1 MAEPETGG
9 KNSISELPSE
19 VINMQKIVCV
29 GEMVIDFLPGNEEG
43 VYIRKAGG
51 APANV
56 AVAAA
61 RNGVSAGFCGRMGN
75 DDFGRFL
82 VEILEKNE
90 VAVLCPQLV
99 EEATTTMAFVTLTTD
114 GDRSFTFARK
124 PGADMF
130 LGRADVDAANVSGA
144 DLVHAGSCSLSK
156 DPASDATVYA
166 MESAKKNGKM
176 VSFDVNYRNLM
187 WEDERDAC
195 KAAVHK
201 VLPTVD
207 FLKISEEEEDMLDGT
222 VEETAGKYGIAVIV
236 ETLGAD
242 GARCY
247 FNGQIITVPGKKA
260 KCVDATGAGD
270 AFWGN
275 FLSYLLRNGVQTV
288 SDLSIELLK
297 KAIEYGNLAGW
308 LCVQKKGAME
318 SLPTA
323 AELDAIAEV

>member
-1 MAEPETGG
+1 
-9 KNSISELPSE
+9 
-19 VINMQKIVCV
+19 MQKIVCV

-61 RNGVSAGFCGRMGN
+61 RSGIEAGFCGRMGD

-82 VEILEKNE
+82 VDTLKQNDVE
-90 VAVLCPQLV
+90 VLCPNLV
-99 EEATTTMAFVTLTTD
+99 KEATTTMAFVTLTAD

-130 LGRADVDAANVSGA
+130 LSRKDVDAANVAEA

-156 DPASDATVYA
+156 EPAADATVYA
-166 MESAKKNGKM
+166 MESAKQEGKL

-187 WEDERDAC
+187 WNDDRDAC
-195 KAAVHK
+195 KEAVQDI
-201 VLPTVD
+201 LPVVD
-207 FLKISEEEEDMLDGT
+207 FLKISEEEEDMLDGS
-222 VEETAGKYGIAVIV
+222 VENTARKYGIAVIV
-236 ETLGAD
+236 ETLGSD

-247 FNGQIITVPGKKA
+247 FDGQTITVPGKKA
-260 KCVDATGAGD
+260 VCVDATGAGD

-275 FLSYLLRNGVQTV
+275 FLSYLLKNNVRSV
-288 SDLSIELLK
+288 SDLSMELLK

-323 AELDAIAEV
+323 AELDAILEV

>member
-1 MAEPETGG
+1 
-9 KNSISELPSE
+9 
-19 VINMQKIVCV
+19 MQKLVCV
-29 GEMVIDFLPGNEEG
+29 GELVIDFLPGSEEG

-61 RNGVSAGFCGRMGN
+61 RSGISAGFCGRVGN

-82 VEILEKNE
+82 VRTMQENHVKM
-90 VAVLCPQLV
+90 LCPELV
-99 EEATTTMAFVTLTTD
+99 DEAITTMAFVSLTAD

-130 LGRADVDAANVSGA
+130 LCRADVDAAGIGKT
-144 DLVHAGSCSLSK
+144 DLVHAGSCSLSRN
-156 DPASDATVYA
+156 PAADATVYA
-166 MESAKKNGKM
+166 MESAKKAERL

-187 WEDERDAC
+187 WNDDRAAC
-195 KAAVHK
+195 RAAVRGI
-201 VLPTVD
+201 LPLVD
-207 FLKISEEEEDMLDGT
+207 FLKISEEEEDMLDGSP
-222 VEETAGKYGIAVIV
+222 EETAGKYGIAVIV
-236 ETLGAD
+236 ETLGAG

-247 FNGQIITVPGKKA
+247 YRQPEIDGRFRSLRLAVPGLA
-260 KCVDATGAGD
+260 AQCVDATGAGD

-275 FLSYLLRNGVQTV
+275 FISYLLKCQVR
-288 SDLSIELLK
+288 SAEDLSEDLLK
-297 KAIEYGNLAGW
+297 RALAYGNLAGW

-323 AELDAIAEV
+323 AELDAMMEAEMDPEVEAEI

>member
-1 MAEPETGG
+1 MKKDE
-9 KNSISELPSE
+9 KI
-19 VINMQKIVCV
+19 QKIVCV
-29 GEMVIDFLPGNEEG
+29 GEMVIDFLPGNEDG

-82 VEILEKNE
+82 VDTLEKNE
-90 VAVLCPQLV
+90 VTVLCPQLV
-99 EEATTTMAFVTLTTD
+99 DEATTTMAFVTLSAD

-130 LGRADVDAANVSGA
+130 LSRADVDAAKLSEA
-144 DLVHAGSCSLSK
+144 ELVHAGSCSLSK
-156 DPASDATVYA
+156 EPAADATVYA
-166 MESAKKNGKM
+166 LESAKENGKL

-187 WEDERDAC
+187 WKDDRDAC
-195 KAAVHK
+195 RTAVHK
-201 VLPTVD
+201 VLALVD
-207 FLKISEEEEDMLDGT
+207 FLKISQEEEDLLDGS
-222 VEETAGKYGIAVIV
+222 VEETAKKYNIAVIV

-247 FNGQIITVPGKKA
+247 FKGQTIIVSGKKA

-275 FLSYLLRNGVQTV
+275 FLSYLLRNGVQSV
-288 SDLSIELLK
+288 SDLSMELLK
-297 KAIEYGNLAGW
+297 QALEYGNLAGW

-323 AELDAIAEV
+323 AELDAILEVEYE